1 MWTIICV
8 FLAFLLY
15 VIYNSAAIKL
25 FGVPESL
32 SNTFYLYKE
41 KHPLLCVLFPLFMV
55 GTVALLLPAWLELT
69 AASALQF
76 LVFLASA
83 GILFTGFAPAF
94 KGCELESKVHK
105 ISAICAAIFSLL
117 WVIFVSKMWALII
130 VWFIII
136 AVIAVLTK
144 TVKSSYIFWLETIA
158 FLSTFTSV
166 IGFSFIWL
174 P

>member
-15 VIYNSAAIKL
+15 VAYNSAAIKL

-55 GTVALLLPAWLELT
+55 GMVALLLPAWLELT

-76 LVFLASA
+76 LVFLACA

-130 VWFIII
+130 VWLVIV
-136 AVIAVLTK
+136 AVVAILTK
-144 TVKSSYIFWLETIA
+144 TVKSSYVFWLETIA

-166 IGFSFIWL
+166 IGFYFI
-174 P
+174 

>member
-15 VIYNSAAIKL
+15 VAYNSTAIKL

-41 KHPLLCVLFPLFMV
+41 KHSLLCVLFPLFMV
-55 GTVALLLPAWLELT
+55 GMVALLLPAWLELT

-76 LVFLASA
+76 LVFLACA

-105 ISAICAAIFSLL
+105 ISAICAAVFSLL

-130 VWFIII
+130 VWLVII
-136 AVIAVLTK
+136 AVVAILTK
-144 TVKSSYIFWLETIA
+144 TVKSSYVFWLETIA

-166 IGFSFIWL
+166 IGFYFICMV
-174 P
+174 

>member
-15 VIYNSAAIKL
+15 IAYNGVAIKL
-25 FGVPESL
+25 FGIPESL

-41 KHPLLCVLFPLFMV
+41 KHPILCVLFPIFMV
-55 GTVALLLPAWLELT
+55 SMVVLLLPAWLELT
-69 AASALQF
+69 ATSALQF
-76 LVFLASA
+76 LVFLACA
-83 GILFTGFAPAF
+83 GILFTGFAPSF

-105 ISAICAAIFSLL
+105 ISATLAAVFALL
-117 WVIFVSKMWALII
+117 WVIFVSHMWALII
-130 VWFIII
+130 VWLILIVVVAFS
-136 AVIAVLTK
+136 TK
-144 TVKSSYIFWLETIA
+144 TIKSSYVFWLETIA

-166 IGFSFIWL
+166 IGFSFILL

>member
-15 VIYNSAAIKL
+15 VAYNSAAIKL

-55 GTVALLLPAWLELT
+55 GMVALLLPAWLELT

-76 LVFLASA
+76 LVFLACV

-94 KGCELESKVHK
+94 KGCKLESKVHK
-105 ISAICAAIFSLL
+105 ISAICAALFSLL
-117 WVIFVSKMWALII
+117 WVIFVSKMWVLII
-130 VWFIII
+130 VWLVIV
-136 AVIAVLTK
+136 AVAAILTK
-144 TVKSSYIFWLETIA
+144 TVKSSYVFWLETIA
-158 FLSTFTSV
+158 FLSTFTAI
-166 IGFSFIWL
+166 IGFYFI
-174 P
+174 